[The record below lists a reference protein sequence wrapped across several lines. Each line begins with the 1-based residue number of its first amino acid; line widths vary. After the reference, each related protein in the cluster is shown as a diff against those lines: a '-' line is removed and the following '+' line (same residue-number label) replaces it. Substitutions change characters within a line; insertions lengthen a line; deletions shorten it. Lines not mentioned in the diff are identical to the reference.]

1 MIWIEVRTSVKP
13 QAVDAVTEIYYEF
26 GANGVSIEEPIQVQ
40 SPQKNLYWDYI
51 DEKAIDKNAES
62 KVIAYYPSIEENI
75 EQKIEEIKK
84 RIQNLSDF
92 GLEIGTGQ
100 IEVNSLDQEDWE
112 NSWKQYFKPLHVT
125 EKIVI
130 KPQWEEYDKKP
141 DELVIEIDPG
151 MAFGTGSHE
160 TTSMCIQALENN
172 IKDGDAV
179 LDIGTG
185 SGILSI
191 ASALLG
197 AKRAIGVDLDPV
209 AVEVARENVILNN
222 VGDSVEIFTG
232 DLVSAVEGKYEIVVA
247 NIIAE
252 AILILLDSDVKS
264 FVKGE
269 GLFICSGIISEKEE
283 AVLQKLQEKGFE
295 VQHIARQGEWICITS
310 TIKHG

>member
-283 AVLQKLQEKGFE
+283 IVLQKLQEKGFE